1 MFHKIF
7 MEQLWN
13 RLWNRLFCL
22 FIAFYCNVV
31 PLFHKKRL
39 KLLPDRKW
47 RTRIPV
53 RPKYIENFGTFG
65 TAGVF
70 CPEK

>member
-1 MFHKIF
+1 

-13 RLWNRLFCL
+13 RFWNRYFCL
-22 FIAFYCNVV
+22 FIAFCYNNV

-39 KLLPDRKW
+39 KLLPDRKQ

-65 TAGVF
+65 TTGVF
-70 CPEK
+70 YPEK